1 MLQLDPL
8 VPFLEGLKPI
18 RTSLV
23 ADAQLD
29 TRLANLRP
37 IRTQIQTQRPTET
50 TEAPT
55 TQMYPRVTGG
65 VKKVPK
71 VPRKVP
77 KVPKVTRKVTRK
89 VPAKKRND

>member
-1 MLQLDPL
+1 MLQLDPSNDPL

-29 TRLANLRP
+29 TILANLRP

-50 TEAPT
+50 AEAPT
-55 TQMYPRVTGG
+55 TQMYPRVIGG

-71 VPRKVP
+71 VPRKV
-77 KVPKVTRKVTRK
+77 TRKVTRK
-89 VPAKKRND
+89 VPKEKK